1 MCPQVECL
9 NPSEKV
15 IIFMCFP
22 PKDERQEN
30 APHLTLNK

>member
-15 IIFMCFP
+15 IIFMCFLL
-22 PKDERQEN
+22 KMRDRKM
-30 APHLTLNK
+30 HLI